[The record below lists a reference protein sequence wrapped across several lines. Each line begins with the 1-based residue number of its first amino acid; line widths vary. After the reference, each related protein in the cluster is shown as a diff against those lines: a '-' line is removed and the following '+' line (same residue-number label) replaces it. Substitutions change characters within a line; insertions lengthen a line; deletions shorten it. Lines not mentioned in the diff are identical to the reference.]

1 MNTPV
6 EAGLARDAETLSNLG
21 VTLAQQGKLDQA
33 IPTLREAVRLK
44 PDYAKAQHNLGV
56 ALAHQGRPDEA
67 VGCFRQALQCKQDYA
82 EACYNLGNVLAELK
96 QHDEAVAAYRRAI
109 AIKPDYFDAYNNLG
123 LLLVEPSCSE
133 KVSAVEKGDRTFANI
148 GNPKVDNGPIEVLSP
163 FSTAVWPGLES
174 SEAPARTANG
184 GNAPPGL
191 PRTPA
196 PATRFGEA
204 SVLLQ
209 QAVRLRPQSPEAHNN
224 LGMVLAE
231 LARYAEAER
240 CYQEALRLRPGFAD
254 AHANL
259 GNAYKEQGRLEEA
272 VASYSIAL
280 AYQPDSVSAHWNRA
294 LARLQQGNF
303 KEGWAEYEWRWQ
315 RKQTPMRSFRQPRW
329 DGGPLAGR
337 TILLWMEQGLG
348 DMIQFI
354 RYAAP
359 LQEQGARVLVE
370 CPGFLIPLFAT
381 CPGIDQLVAEGSPLA
396 DFDVHAPVMSLP
408 HLGSQKAEVGG
419 QRPEMIAGK
428 VPYLFPQAELVER
441 WGTALRTGSQRIGSK

>member
-1 MNTPV
+1 MACPARARPDARKRHAQSAQHPRGHPPGRDRPAGGRGAGVFPGAVEVSVSRRARGENRERRGCSLCLCFLWGLCAKLNMNISADTM
-6 EAGLARDAETLSNLG
+6 ARDAETLSNLG

-148 GNPKVDNGPIEVLSP
+148 GNPN
-163 FSTAVWPGLES
+163 
-174 SEAPARTANG
+174 
-184 GNAPPGL
+184 
-191 PRTPA
+191 
-196 PATRFGEA
+196 
-204 SVLLQ
+204 
-209 QAVRLRPQSPEAHNN
+209 
-224 LGMVLAE
+224 
-231 LARYAEAER
+231 
-240 CYQEALRLRPGFAD
+240 
-254 AHANL
+254 
-259 GNAYKEQGRLEEA
+259 KEQGRLEEA

-359 LQEQGARVLVE
+359 LQEQGARRLVE
-370 CPGFLIPLFAT
+370 CPGFLIPPFAT
-381 CPGIDQLVAEGSPLA
+381 SPALYRLTA
-396 DFDVHAPVMSLP
+396 HAPPLP
-408 HLGSQKAEVGG
+408 
-419 QRPEMIAGK
+419 
-428 VPYLFPQAELVER
+428 
-441 WGTALRTGSQRIGSK
+441 